1 MELILEIA
9 TPGNG
14 NVYEFQADDSLT
26 VGELKALAAEEIDL
40 LERGRIALDPGRA
53 MLFHTRTRRV
63 PDEGLTL
70 PGAGIRGGDRLL
82 LL

>member
-14 NVYEFQADDSLT
+14 NIYEFRADDSLT
-26 VGELKALAAEEIDL
+26 VGELKALAAEEIAL
-40 LERGRIALDPGRA
+40 LEKGSIALDPGQVY
-53 MLFHTRTRRV
+53 LFHPRTSRV
-63 PDEGLTL
+63 PQEEDTL